1 MEACILATISWSGH
15 ESPLQIFPSQPPTRP
30 DGPAHELNMTV
41 IAEGAED
48 DATIAALTGLGWEL
62 IQGYAIARPP
72 IDQIDRWLRARSVSM
87 TAKTAMAVVRLPV

>member
-1 MEACILATISWSGH
+1 
-15 ESPLQIFPSQPPTRP
+15 
-30 DGPAHELNMTV
+30 MTV

-48 DATIAALTGLGWEL
+48 DATITELTALGCDS
-62 IQGYAIARPP
+62 IQGYGIARPAP